1 MADTEPP
8 LIKKPSALKALLAA
22 SLYQTRTGFKN
33 NLKTAMAV
41 TTIQAISRDPNQLSV
56 STRQALSGRY
66 RPPKGPTWAAASV
79 IPVPATE
86 DTNLLEILMEVIREM
101 GEGTEEIDVPEYAPV
116 EAEWVG
122 YRKGVDRGEPQP
134 KLSEEEIY
142 KALCRDTESD
152 VTILYV
158 HGGGFL

>member
-1 MADTEPP
+1 MADPAPP

-33 NLKTAMAV
+33 SLKTAMAV
-41 TTIQAISRDPNQLSV
+41 TTIQSISRDPNQLSV

-79 IPVPATE
+79 IPVPAAE
-86 DTNLLEILMEVIREM
+86 ESNVLETLMEVIKGM
-101 GEGTEEIDVPEYAPV
+101 GEGMEEIDTPEYAPV
-116 EAEWVG
+116 EVEWVG
-122 YRKGVDRGEPQP
+122 YRKGADRVEPQG

-142 KALCRDTESD
+142 KALCRDTEND